1 MRDSNQFCLRIG
13 GTRSRKR
20 TQGGQEIIEFGLS
33 LFLLVPLLL
42 GMFVVGM
49 GMIRSIQ
56 VHHVVRD
63 VDNIYIHGGDFSSY
77 NYQQLAQRLAT
88 GLNLQFPAFG
98 GGVTNANANTGSSGD
113 GIIWVT
119 QLLRVGSTTD
129 PQCQGVGAANC
140 TNHDKY
146 VFLQRIKFGNSTLT
160 TKRDSF
166 VADPASAIVGT
177 TGSVSNPVT
186 DSRAQLNAAGQTA
199 VTALF
204 ADTTSGQ
211 TPLTDGQVLY
221 VVEGFFQTP
230 SFSLNPYTVSG
241 IYARYI
247 F

>member
-1 MRDSNQFCLRIG
+1 MGDSNKLGLRMA
-13 GTRSRKR
+13 GTSSRKR

-63 VDNIYIHGGDFSSY
+63 INNIYIHGGDFSSY

-88 GLNLQFPAFG
+88 GLNLQMPAFG
-98 GGVTNANANTGSSGD
+98 SGVTNSNSNTGSSGD
-113 GIIWVT
+113 GLIWVT
-119 QLLRVGSTTD
+119 QLLRVGSTSD

-140 TNHDKY
+140 TNANKY

-160 TKRDSF
+160 SKRNSF
-166 VADPASAIVGT
+166 VADPTSTIISN
-177 TGSVSNPVT
+177 TGSISNPVT
-186 DSRAQLNAAGQTA
+186 DSRAALNTAGQAA

-204 ADTTSGQ
+204 ADTSSGQ
-211 TPLTDGQVLY
+211 TALGDGQVLY

-230 SFSLNPYTVSG
+230 SFNLNPYTVSG